1 MLDSKDTAK
10 RIIELAQEKKGKQ
23 IVRMDISE
31 ISSFADYFVIITG
44 ESTTQIKAIT
54 DHIDNELRLQNVY
67 PVSKEGYQN
76 LRWVLMDYSDVIVH
90 LFDHESREFYAI
102 ERLWADAKMEFISE
116 EEE

>member
-1 MLDSKDTAK
+1 MESKDTAK

-76 LRWVLMDYSDVIVH
+76 LRWVLMDYGDVIVH
-90 LFDHESREFYAI
+90 LFDHEAREFYAI
-102 ERLWADAKMEFISE
+102 ERLWADAKMDFISDE
-116 EEE
+116 EE